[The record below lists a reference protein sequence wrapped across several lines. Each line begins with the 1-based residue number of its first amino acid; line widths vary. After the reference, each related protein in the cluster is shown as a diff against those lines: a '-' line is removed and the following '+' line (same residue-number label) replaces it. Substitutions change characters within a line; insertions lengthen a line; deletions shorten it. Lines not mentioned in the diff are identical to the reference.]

1 MNVYLHVRDIKT
13 EEEEEED
20 GVDRDRWM
28 CILQYC
34 AARLIPGGSTTAL
47 LHRPKQIYIL
57 NENKR
62 VRDKD
67 SASRGDSISTTH
79 M

>member
-13 EEEEEED
+13 EEEEED

-47 LHRPKQIYIL
+47 LIL
-57 NENKR
+57 NEGKR

-67 SASRGDSISTTH
+67 SISTTH

>member
-47 LHRPKQIYIL
+47 LHRPHVYSK
-57 NENKR
+57 
-62 VRDKD
+62 
-67 SASRGDSISTTH
+67 
-79 M
+79 